1 MLLKRHK
8 PRKFDY
14 TPQFAKQDK
23 EESQEGRRIVFKRI
37 ISSQRK
43 GSSLLKLIFMIGA
56 MLGVMYYLNK
66 YY

>member
-14 TPQFAKQDK
+14 TPQFAKQEN

-43 GSSLLKLIFMIGA
+43 GYSLLKLILMIGV
-56 MLGVMYYLNK
+56 MLVVMSYLNK
-66 YY
+66 YS